1 MVLKRKFRK
10 FEELGCKVRTQ
21 SVTEM
26 TESGIVLKD
35 GSTLEVDLVVFATG
49 FDMMHYKDVP
59 MVNQ

>member
-1 MVLKRKFRK
+1 MK
-10 FEELGCKVRTQ
+10 TQ

-26 TESGIVLKD
+26 TENGILLKD

-59 MVNQ
+59 MVNQYEKTGFL